1 VAVTIRAV
9 ERPNGSGGSKEPTLP
24 EAIAFDCY
32 RTLFDNSHEDWKLT
46 FGEIIEAQGL
56 PLDSEE
62 FWTRWRKYEVNF
74 RKIRTDLGR
83 PYNSPP
89 FKSYRQAWTECF
101 QNVFDDLGLG
111 PESGADAVAAGHR
124 AAMHMTDRPI
134 YPETIEALKLL
145 RGRVKLG
152 VFSNADD
159 DGLCPLLANA
169 GLEFDFVASSES
181 AQVYKPA
188 LAAFEHLF
196 EGLGVDPAKT
206 WYVGDQLFDDVLGG
220 YRAGATTVWINRNG
234 DEIDREPEP
243 DIEITDLRELSTV
256 LEHIGG

>member
-1 VAVTIRAV
+1 MTLRLG
-9 ERPNGSGGSKEPTLP
+9 GSGQPDMP

-32 RTLFDNSHEDWKLT
+32 RTLFDNSHDDWKLA
-46 FGEIIEAQGL
+46 FGEIIEAQKL
-56 PLDSEE
+56 PLDAEKL
-62 FWTRWRKYEVNF
+62 WTRWRKYEVNF

-101 QNVFDDLGLG
+101 QRVFDDLGID
-111 PESGADAVAAGHR
+111 ADAAAAGHR
-124 AAMHMTDRPI
+124 SSMHMTDRPI
-134 YPETIEALKLL
+134 YPDTVEALELL

-159 DGLCPLLANA
+159 DGLRPLLASA

-181 AQVYKPA
+181 ARVYKPA

-196 EGLGVDPAKT
+196 EGLGSDPKKT

-234 DEIDREPEP
+234 EEVDREPEP
-243 DIEITDLRELSTV
+243 DIEITDLRELSDI
-256 LEHIGG
+256 LDHISG

>member
-1 VAVTIRAV
+1 VTLR
-9 ERPNGSGGSKEPTLP
+9 SGQPSLP

-32 RTLFDNSHEDWKLT
+32 DTLFLNNHDGWRSSFQD
-46 FGEIIEAQGL
+46 IIDAQNV
-56 PLDSEE
+56 PLDRAE

-101 QNVFDDLGLG
+101 QQVFDDIEFDG
-111 PESGADAVAAGHR
+111 DANLAGDR
-124 AAMHMTDRPI
+124 AALHMTDRPI
-134 YPETIEALKLL
+134 FPETVEALNMLK
-145 RGRVKLG
+145 GRVKLG

-159 DGLCPLLANA
+159 EGVRPLLTNA
-169 GLEFDFVASSES
+169 GLEFDFVGSSQS

-188 LAAFEHLF
+188 LAAFEYLYK
-196 EGLGVDPAKT
+196 GLDTEPSKI
-206 WYVGDQLFDDVLGG
+206 WYVGDKLFDDVLGG
-220 YRAGATTVWINRNG
+220 YRSGATTVWINRN
-234 DEIDREPEP
+234 EEPVDREPEP
-243 DIEITDLRELSTV
+243 DIEITDLRELSGI

>member
-1 VAVTIRAV
+1 MPVTLR
-9 ERPNGSGGSKEPTLP
+9 SGEPKLP

-32 RTLFDNSHEDWKLT
+32 DTLFLNSHDGWKSS
-46 FGEIIEAQGL
+46 FQDIIDAQNV
-56 PLDSEE
+56 PLDKDE

-101 QNVFDDLGLG
+101 QQVFDDIEFDG
-111 PESGADAVAAGHR
+111 DANLAGDR
-124 AAMHMTDRPI
+124 AALHMTDRPI
-134 YPETIEALKLL
+134 FPETVEALNMLK
-145 RGRVKLG
+145 GRVKLG

-159 DGLCPLLANA
+159 EGVRPLLDNA
-169 GLEFDFVASSES
+169 GLEFDFVGSSQS

-188 LAAFEHLF
+188 LAAFEYLYK
-196 EGLGVDPAKT
+196 GLDTEPSKI
-206 WYVGDQLFDDVLGG
+206 WYVGDKLLDDVLGG
-220 YRAGATTVWINRNG
+220 YRSGATTVWINRN
-234 DEIDREPEP
+234 EEPVDREPEP
-243 DIEITDLRELSTV
+243 DIEITDLRELSGI

>member
-1 VAVTIRAV
+1 VTLR
-9 ERPNGSGGSKEPTLP
+9 SGEPKLP

-32 RTLFDNSHEDWKLT
+32 DTLFLNSHDSWKSS
-46 FGEIIEAQGL
+46 FQDIIDAQNV
-56 PLDSEE
+56 PLDKDE

-101 QNVFDDLGLG
+101 QQVFDDIEFDG
-111 PESGADAVAAGHR
+111 DANLAGDR
-124 AAMHMTDRPI
+124 AALHMTDRPI
-134 YPETIEALKLL
+134 FPETVEALNMLK
-145 RGRVKLG
+145 GRVKLG

-159 DGLCPLLANA
+159 EGVRPLLDNA
-169 GLEFDFVASSES
+169 GLEFDFVGSSQS

-188 LAAFEHLF
+188 LAAFEYLYK
-196 EGLGVDPAKT
+196 GLDTEPSKI
-206 WYVGDQLFDDVLGG
+206 WYVGDKLFDDVLGG
-220 YRAGATTVWINRNG
+220 YRSGATTVWINRN
-234 DEIDREPEP
+234 EEPVDREPEP
-243 DIEITDLRELSTV
+243 DIEITDLRELSGI

>member
-1 VAVTIRAV
+1 MAVTLR
-9 ERPNGSGGSKEPTLP
+9 SGQPELP

-32 RTLFDNSHEDWKLT
+32 RTLFDNSHDDWKLT
-46 FGEIIEAQGL
+46 FGEIIEAQNL
-56 PLDSEE
+56 PMDSEE

-83 PYNSPP
+83 PFDSPP

-101 QNVFDDLGLG
+101 QQVFDEMGLD
-111 PESGADAVAAGHR
+111 ADAVAAGDR
-124 AAMHMTDRPI
+124 ASLHMTDRPV
-134 YPETIEALKLL
+134 YPDTVEALELL
-145 RGRVKLG
+145 KGRVKLG

-159 DGLCPLLANA
+159 EGLLPLLASER
-169 GLEFDFVASSES
+169 LEFDFVASSQS
-181 AQVYKPA
+181 AGVYKPA

-196 EGLGVDPAKT
+196 EGLRTEPVKV

-234 DEIDREPEP
+234 EEVDREPAP
-243 DIEITDLRELSTV
+243 DIEITDLRELSGI

>member
-1 VAVTIRAV
+1 
-9 ERPNGSGGSKEPTLP
+9 LP

-32 RTLFDNSHEDWKLT
+32 RTLFNNSHDDWKLT
-46 FGEIIEAQGL
+46 FGEIVETQNL
-56 PLDSEE
+56 PMDKEE

-83 PYNSPP
+83 PFDSPP

-101 QNVFDDLGLG
+101 QKVFDDIGVD
-111 PESGADAVAAGHR
+111 ADAKAAGDR
-124 AAMHMTDRPI
+124 AALHMTDRPV
-134 YPETIEALKLL
+134 YPETVEALKLL
-145 RGRVKLG
+145 NGRVKLG

-159 DGLCPLLANA
+159 EGLLPLLASEE
-169 GLEFDFVASSES
+169 LEFDFVASSQS

-188 LAAFEHLF
+188 LAAFEHLYA
-196 EGLGVDPAKT
+196 GLGCDASKV

-220 YRAGATTVWINRNG
+220 FRSGATTVWINRLG
-234 DEIDREPEP
+234 EEVDREPEP
-243 DIEITDLRELSTV
+243 DIEITDLRELSGI

>member
-1 VAVTIRAV
+1 MAVTLR
-9 ERPNGSGGSKEPTLP
+9 NGQPVLP

-32 RTLFDNSHEDWKLT
+32 RTLFDNSHDDWKLS
-46 FGEIIEAQGL
+46 FAEIIEAQNL
-56 PLDSEE
+56 PLDAEE
-62 FWTRWRKYEVNF
+62 LWTRWRKYEVNF

-101 QNVFDDLGLG
+101 QQVFDDLGLDNASA
-111 PESGADAVAAGHR
+111 EAAGDR
-124 AAMHMTDRPI
+124 AALHMTDRPI
-134 YPETIEALKLL
+134 YPDTLEALIQLK
-145 RGRVKLG
+145 GRVKLG

-159 DGLCPLLANA
+159 EGLLPLLAGE

-188 LAAFEHLF
+188 LAAFAHLF
-196 EGLGVDPAKT
+196 EGLGVDPKKT
-206 WYVGDQLFDDVLGG
+206 WYVGDQLFDDVMGG
-220 YRAGATTVWINRNG
+220 FRAGATTVWINR
-234 DEIDREPEP
+234 ELAEVDREPEP
-243 DIEITDLRELSTV
+243 DIEINDLRELSGI

>member
-1 VAVTIRAV
+1 VTLR
-9 ERPNGSGGSKEPTLP
+9 SGEPKLP

-32 RTLFDNSHEDWKLT
+32 DTLFLNSHDGWKSS
-46 FGEIIEAQGL
+46 FQDIIDAQNV
-56 PLDSEE
+56 PLDKDE

-101 QNVFDDLGLG
+101 QQVFDDIEFDG
-111 PESGADAVAAGHR
+111 DANLAGDR
-124 AAMHMTDRPI
+124 AALHMTDRPI
-134 YPETIEALKLL
+134 FPETVEALNMLK
-145 RGRVKLG
+145 GRVKLG

-159 DGLCPLLANA
+159 EGVRPLLDNA
-169 GLEFDFVASSES
+169 GLEFDFVGSSQS

-188 LAAFEHLF
+188 LAAFEYLYK
-196 EGLGVDPAKT
+196 GLDTEPSKI
-206 WYVGDQLFDDVLGG
+206 WYVGDKLLDDVLGG
-220 YRAGATTVWINRNG
+220 YRSGATTVWINRN
-234 DEIDREPEP
+234 EEPVDREPEP
-243 DIEITDLRELSTV
+243 DIEITDLRELSGI

>member
-1 VAVTIRAV
+1 MAVTLR
-9 ERPNGSGGSKEPTLP
+9 SGQPALP

-32 RTLFDNSHEDWKLT
+32 RTLFDNSHDDWKQT
-46 FGEIIEAQGL
+46 FGEIIEAQDL

-62 FWTRWRKYEVNF
+62 LWTRWRKYEVNF
-74 RKIRTDLGR
+74 RKVRTDLGR

-101 QNVFDDLGLG
+101 QNVFDDLDLG
-111 PESGADAVAAGHR
+111 PGTRADAAAAGDR

-134 YPETIEALKLL
+134 FPDTLEALDLL
-145 RGRVKLG
+145 KGRVKLG

-159 DGLCPLLANA
+159 DGLRPLLANA

-196 EGLGVDPAKT
+196 KGLETGPEKT
-206 WYVGDQLFDDVLGG
+206 WYVGDELFDDVLGG

-234 DEIDREPEP
+234 AEVDREPEP
-243 DIEITDLRELSTV
+243 DIEITDLRELSEI

>member
-1 VAVTIRAV
+1 MAVTLR
-9 ERPNGSGGSKEPTLP
+9 SGQPSLP

-32 RTLFDNSHEDWKLT
+32 DTLFLNNHDGWRSSFQD
-46 FGEIIEAQGL
+46 IIDAQNV
-56 PLDSEE
+56 PLDRAE

-101 QNVFDDLGLG
+101 QQVFDDIEFDG
-111 PESGADAVAAGHR
+111 DANLAGDR
-124 AAMHMTDRPI
+124 AALHMTDRPI
-134 YPETIEALKLL
+134 FPETVEALNMLK
-145 RGRVKLG
+145 GRVKLG

-159 DGLCPLLANA
+159 EGVRPLLTNA
-169 GLEFDFVASSES
+169 GLEFDFVGSSQS

-188 LAAFEHLF
+188 LAAFEYLYK
-196 EGLGVDPAKT
+196 GLDTEPSKI
-206 WYVGDQLFDDVLGG
+206 WYVGDKLFDDVLGG
-220 YRAGATTVWINRNG
+220 YRSGATTVWINRN
-234 DEIDREPEP
+234 EEPVDREPEP
-243 DIEITDLRELSTV
+243 DIEITDLRELSGI

>member
-1 VAVTIRAV
+1 MTLR
-9 ERPNGSGGSKEPTLP
+9 SGEPKLP

-32 RTLFDNSHEDWKLT
+32 DTLFLNSHDGWKSS
-46 FGEIIEAQGL
+46 FQDIIDAQNV
-56 PLDSEE
+56 PLDKDE

-101 QNVFDDLGLG
+101 QQVFDDIEFDG
-111 PESGADAVAAGHR
+111 DANLAGDR
-124 AAMHMTDRPI
+124 AALHMTDRPI
-134 YPETIEALKLL
+134 FPETVEALNMLK
-145 RGRVKLG
+145 GRVKLG

-159 DGLCPLLANA
+159 EGVRPLLDNA
-169 GLEFDFVASSES
+169 GLEFDFVGSSQS

-188 LAAFEHLF
+188 LAAFEYLYK
-196 EGLGVDPAKT
+196 GLDTEPSKI
-206 WYVGDQLFDDVLGG
+206 WYVGDKLLDDVLGG
-220 YRAGATTVWINRNG
+220 YRSGATTVWINRN
-234 DEIDREPEP
+234 EEPVDREPEP
-243 DIEITDLRELSTV
+243 DIEITDLRELSGI

>member
-1 VAVTIRAV
+1 MAITLR
-9 ERPNGSGGSKEPTLP
+9 SGQPTLP

-32 RTLFDNSHEDWKLT
+32 RTLFDNSHDDWKLT
-46 FGEIIEAQGL
+46 FKEIIEAQGL

-62 FWTRWRKYEVNF
+62 FWTRWRKYEVDF
-74 RKIRTDLGR
+74 RRVRTDLGR

-89 FKSYRQAWTECF
+89 FRSYRQAWTECF
-101 QNVFDDLGLG
+101 QNVFDDLGLVA
-111 PESGADAVAAGHR
+111 GADAAAAGDR
-124 AAMHMTDRPI
+124 ATIHMTDRPI
-134 YPETIEALKLL
+134 YPDTLEALDLL

-159 DGLCPLLANA
+159 DGLRPLLANA
-169 GLEFDFVASSES
+169 GLEFDFVASSEA

-188 LAAFEHLF
+188 LAAFKHLF
-196 EGLGVDPAKT
+196 EGLGTDPAKT

-234 DEIDREPEP
+234 ATVDREPEP
-243 DIEITDLRELSTV
+243 DIEISDLRELSQI